1 MDNWTSHVHAVIPV
15 TPVRTDSA
23 EGLAFNVSTIE
34 QRNWTNA
41 KSRLTASLT
50 IYWKSRIKPRSS
62 FRVQTPACTVRAVMK
77 TSKRVL
83 LWRFSPNDHERI
95 GGGDSFICN
104 SISLWIRTVLTRSG
118 WFLPQIWIL
127 LLKTRE
133 PQLKKKH
140 TPRLSCTDSLI
151 IALADIDIRTR
162 WYCHLQLIYRF
173 LRTWKQLS
181 YDVTSFSEWLISLL
195 AHQVIY

>member
-1 MDNWTSHVHAVIPV
+1 LNEFKKPLNSVAYHT
-15 TPVRTDSA
+15 
-23 EGLAFNVSTIE
+23 LKVSNQTKKLLQSPESI
-34 QRNWTNA
+34 
-41 KSRLTASLT
+41 
-50 IYWKSRIKPRSS
+50 
-62 FRVQTPACTVRAVMK
+62 QTPACTVRAVMK

-151 IALADIDIRTR
+151 IALA
-162 WYCHLQLIYRF
+162 
-173 LRTWKQLS
+173 
-181 YDVTSFSEWLISLL
+181 
-195 AHQVIY
+195 